1 MSHELED
8 KFGIRRFLAP
18 MGNTSM
24 QHIADMDIDC
34 FMGDT
39 SNKINLSDVYGI
51 RTIPALIREYKER
64 GRQKDIDKIELIKSK
79 MEVK

>member
-24 QHIADMDIDC
+24 QYIADMDIDC